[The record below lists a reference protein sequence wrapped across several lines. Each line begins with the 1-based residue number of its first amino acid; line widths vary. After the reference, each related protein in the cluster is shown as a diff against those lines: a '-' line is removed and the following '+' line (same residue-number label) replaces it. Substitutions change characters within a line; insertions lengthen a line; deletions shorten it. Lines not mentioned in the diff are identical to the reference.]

1 MPSKISSNV
10 IFKFF
15 ILIFC
20 QFPLLLQANETVN
33 IVVGLTKPP
42 YVIEKTQSG
51 FELDVI
57 TSILKQLNKQP
68 NYIFVPFGRS
78 ERMLNEHDID
88 MILTANKQIIG
99 DKAYLSEPYIT
110 YQNVAISLKK
120 NELLIDSIKDLANY
134 SLATF
139 QSAHKVLGSE
149 FAKSAELSPVYIQII
164 KQEHQLDML
173 FKERV
178 EVIIM
183 DKNIFR
189 YMFEKYYPGK
199 DFDQLTIHKVFP
211 ESPYSVAFKSHFSR
225 NNFNQQLEVFLSS
238 IQYQALIEKYQLIE

>member
-1 MPSKISSNV
+1 MHSN
-10 IFKFF
+10 ILLKLCFIAFF
-15 ILIFC
+15 CALSFITFGK
-20 QFPLLLQANETVN
+20 ETLNV
-33 IVVGLTKPP
+33 VVGLTKPP

-51 FELDVI
+51 FELELI
-57 TSILKQLNKQP
+57 TNVLNQLNKQP

-88 MILTANKQIIG
+88 IILTANKQIIG

-120 NELLIDSIKDLANY
+120 NELRIDKVADLASY

-164 KQEHQLDML
+164 KQQHQLEML

-183 DKNIFR
+183 DKNIFA
-189 YMFEKYYPGK
+189 YMLSKYYPGE
-199 DFDQLTIHKVFP
+199 DINQLTIHKVFP
-211 ESPYSVAFKSHFSR
+211 ESLYSAAFKSHFFR
-225 NNFNQQLEVFLSS
+225 NNFNQQLEIFLNSP
-238 IQYQALIEKYQLIE
+238 QHHELKKKYQLIN